1 MVNCS
6 SETKRHNSYI
16 EVQPIQGP
24 ESACSLQLFT
34 CCPIKQRE
42 MYLQNITCFSKDVGM
57 ETEEEKVFHFLV
69 SGCTP
74 CATIFARFILLLIT
88 AIKCCFLCFL
98 MLKNNPFNLSV
109 SLNVLQALQHL
120 YKHPMWGA
128 LDISIFFHRCLIT
141 SPKVSDYSLL
151 ESQMMLF
158 PISGNSP

>member
-6 SETKRHNSYI
+6 SGTKRHNSYI
-16 EVQPIQGP
+16 KVQPVQGP
-24 ESACSLQLFT
+24 WVCMFLTTFHMLSHQA
-34 CCPIKQRE
+34 E

-151 ESQMMLF
+151 ESRMMLF